1 MREASITDYK
11 YIDWFHD
18 HPVED
23 DPEDAGLVRHGAA
36 GQGLHRLV
44 PVRAPATGRCQE
56 IGGCRTRST
65 PFAARPPHLL
75 EEIAR
80 FPDWLLWNALTSP
93 KLELVHAASKSSPMA
108 LTAWRWGT
116 KYRTFA
122 HLRLKRAAN
131 SQTRGLVST
140 LTLPRGASPRF
151 RRSAHAGELEARLQ
165 APGQLPDRYRPMGDR
180 AKLSG
185 WCAARQECRG
195 RGGAPRRRVQ
205 CMPAWCWTEKARPNQ
220 RQVLFICASKCRFG
234 G

>member
-56 IGGCRTRST
+56 IGGCRTKST

-108 LTAWRWGT
+108 LTACRWGT
-116 KYRTFA
+116 NPGLGG
-122 HLRLKRAAN
+122 HLRLTEGLNLLAGAAP
-131 SQTRGLVST
+131 STLRPAWKGDAYRHALELLLVS
-140 LTLPRGASPRF
+140 
-151 RRSAHAGELEARLQ
+151 
-165 APGQLPDRYRPMGDR
+165 LPDTTTPWATAPSSG
-180 AKLSG
+180 G
-185 WCAARQECRG
+185 WCAR
-195 RGGAPRRRVQ
+195 
-205 CMPAWCWTEKARPNQ
+205 
-220 RQVLFICASKCRFG
+220 LY
-234 G
+234 